1 MGIKFSDALRLSWSN
16 ISGHK
21 VRSIIIILSISVL
34 FGFIM
39 GFNFVMN
46 GIERTAL
53 ELNQDATGGATYVS
67 AKTRDVNVLHYTDII
82 QEISDLPEFR
92 IQFKQSE
99 FDTLRDRASRFHGE
113 IVGYTWRPITEFLYY
128 FVSQSAV
135 TDFITTDLSTVP
147 EGKIPVLVL
156 EGHALEDYC
165 SPEENPAACEHFS
178 SIFYPVGALPRVTIR
193 ENPDDP
199 DKPFSNPTLPDPNL
213 LNLLLSKISFS
224 ALDGGFMIID
234 DGSGKVEQFVR
245 QESEYILMSNIG
257 WVQASDL
264 NIHPVIKFTDPYDA
278 VAFASPVS
286 FLGITFYPSD
296 SDFLVQDFLG
306 GAIDIASRFNTIRAL
321 LAFLEALFI
330 VVSVLIAIFT
340 FKHLIDQDAATIA
353 LYRSMGASTGNIY
366 LIYFLYFLELCLLAI
381 ISCFVIAFLIVGIIA
396 LTNGKALG
404 LRLEE
409 YYRLDHLPHIYFFSF
424 DEYFWTVIVAILLVA
439 PLALGFSTHRFKG
452 KYIARKLKE
461 D

>member
-1 MGIKFSDALRLSWSN
+1 MGLKFSDALRLSWSN

-39 GFNFVMN
+39 GFNFIMN
-46 GIERTAL
+46 GLERTAL

-67 AKTRDVNVLHYTDII
+67 V
-82 QEISDLPEFR
+82 QEIDHKHYHNSPVINEISNLPNFDK
-92 IQFKQSE
+92 QLKQSE
-99 FDTLRDRASRFHGE
+99 FDAIKERASRFHGE
-113 IVGYTWRPITEFLYY
+113 VVGYTWRPFFNYY

-147 EGKIPVLVL
+147 EGKIPALVL
-156 EGHALEDYC
+156 EGLTLEDYC
-165 SPEENPAACEHFS
+165 YPEEDPAACEHFS
-178 SIFYPVGALPRVTIR
+178 SVFYPVGALPRVTIR

-199 DKPFSNPTLPDPNL
+199 DDPFSSPTLPDPNL
-213 LNLLLSKISFS
+213 LNLLLSKIRFYPLGS
-224 ALDGGFMIID
+224 DFMIID
-234 DGSGKVEQFVR
+234 DGSGKVERFVR
-245 QESEYILMSNIG
+245 QESEYILMSSIG

-296 SDFLVQDFLG
+296 HDFLVQDFLG
-306 GAIDIASRFNTIRAL
+306 GAIEIASEFNMIRAL
-321 LAFLEALFI
+321 LAFLEVLFI
-330 VVSVLIAIFT
+330 IVSVLIAIFT

-381 ISCFVIAFLIVGIIA
+381 ISCFVIAFLIVGIIT